1 MAFEHKHLI
10 DINEYSDT
18 DIMTILE
25 TAKTLSEINQ
35 RKIKKVPTLK
45 GLTVVNMFNEPS
57 TRTRLSFTA
66 AMLELGGQVIGFSD
80 ANSSSVSKGEF
91 LKSLIVF
98 AITGVVGIAGIL
110 INNKFTAAQEKKL
123 AEKAAENQNAKDND
137 K

>member
-45 GLTVVNMFNEPS
+45 GPHGREHVQRAFHAHAFVV
-57 TRTRLSFTA
+57 
-66 AMLELGGQVIGFSD
+66 
-80 ANSSSVSKGEF
+80 
-91 LKSLIVF
+91 
-98 AITGVVGIAGIL
+98 
-110 INNKFTAAQEKKL
+110 
-123 AEKAAENQNAKDND
+123 
-137 K
+137 